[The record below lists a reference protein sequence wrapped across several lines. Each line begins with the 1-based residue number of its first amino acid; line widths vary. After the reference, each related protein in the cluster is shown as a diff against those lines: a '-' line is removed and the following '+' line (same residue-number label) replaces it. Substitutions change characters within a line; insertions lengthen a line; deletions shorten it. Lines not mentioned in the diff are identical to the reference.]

1 MIIKILKIVFKA
13 IFLSSLYT
21 YQSKNM
27 YNLTKII
34 RNLNIFLIYRQHYG
48 KLSDSYKIQLT
59 VCLKNLT
66 PQPIIIFK
74 SIATDWRTCMEN
86 LVDKIVEIDKIA
98 SEKVKEVEKEKSA
111 SLLNIDRRKLE
122 IVDEINKTATAK
134 LENFEKSEKKSA
146 EEEMKNIEDKK
157 LQKIESLKNTYKDN
171 VDGWTDDLLGRIL
184 KNTV

>member
-1 MIIKILKIVFKA
+1 
-13 IFLSSLYT
+13 
-21 YQSKNM
+21 
-27 YNLTKII
+27 
-34 RNLNIFLIYRQHYG
+34 
-48 KLSDSYKIQLT
+48 
-59 VCLKNLT
+59 
-66 PQPIIIFK
+66 
-74 SIATDWRTCMEN
+74 MEN

-98 SEKVKEVEKEKSA
+98 SEKEKSA

>member
-1 MIIKILKIVFKA
+1 
-13 IFLSSLYT
+13 
-21 YQSKNM
+21 
-27 YNLTKII
+27 
-34 RNLNIFLIYRQHYG
+34 
-48 KLSDSYKIQLT
+48 
-59 VCLKNLT
+59 
-66 PQPIIIFK
+66 
-74 SIATDWRTCMEN
+74 MEN

-98 SEKVKEVEKEKSA
+98 SEKVKEIEKEKSA